1 MNLSLIEFSKKDYN
15 YSFIYKDNS
24 SETYGFSG
32 NKTEDYDPT
41 PTVVFLATIF
51 PFMVVGNSL
60 VLTLILRKRGRKNRV
75 DILFANTACADLCV
89 ALFLVLSDLFW
100 HQSKY
105 WYIGT
110 AMCKLVKYFATVAT
124 YSSNYAI
131 VVLSIDRCLSVAR
144 PMQSISRGVKSCRVY
159 IGIAWGLSF
168 LFSIKIA
175 FLFRIHYPDGRPQC
189 GTIAMSPAEWQ
200 IYVTLAAIAMFLIPA
215 IIITICYTIIVAIV
229 WKKSEFRLSDR
240 GAATNLTTTNV
251 SSQTTVPVGR
261 HSISRAKIKS
271 IKMTFGIVIAFIVSW
286 SPYFIFNILVVYGYI
301 HVSDSQTY
309 QVSVLFQTFAPI
321 NSALNPVIFLIF
333 NGKKYLKM
341 CKKADPSKI
350 ETKETNFYS
359 QNNTH

>member
-1 MNLSLIEFSKKDYN
+1 MNDSIIELSNIDNNHS
-15 YSFIYKDNS
+15 SMSKDNN
-24 SETYGFSG
+24 SETYGFSR
-32 NKTEDYDPT
+32 NKTDDYDPT
-41 PTVVFLATIF
+41 PSVVFLATIF
-51 PFMVVGNSL
+51 PFMVVGNIV
-60 VLTLILRKRGRKNRV
+60 VLTLILRKRGRKNRM
-75 DILFANTACADLCV
+75 DILFANTACADLSV

-110 AMCKLVKYFATVAT
+110 AMCKLVRYFSMVAT

-159 IGIAWGLSF
+159 IGISWGLSF
-168 LFSIKIA
+168 LFSIKIP
-175 FLFRIHYPDGRPQC
+175 FLFRIHYLNGPPQC
-189 GTIAMSPAEWQ
+189 GTIPMSPTEWQ
-200 IYVTLAAIAMFLIPA
+200 IYITLGAIAMFLIPA

-229 WKKSEFRLSDR
+229 WKNSEFRLSDTD
-240 GAATNLTTTNV
+240 AATNLTTKNIN
-251 SSQTTVPVGR
+251 SQATVPMGR

-301 HVSDSQTY
+301 NVSDSRTY

-321 NSALNPVIFLIF
+321 NSAVNPVIFLIF
-333 NGKKYLKM
+333 NGKKYFKV
-341 CKKADPSKI
+341 CKKADSSQI

-359 QNNTH
+359 QNNIH